1 MNKIQLIL
9 ASALLFATVTAF
21 AQDTTKVKD
30 EAAEQREGPGVGTQ
44 KQEQSDDYRK
54 DMTAIQSSE
63 VPAKLRTTLQG
74 KQYKGWEKNSTIYR
88 NRNNDSFLVEMREG
102 DQVKVHRFDQHGKAV
117 KDYD

>member
-9 ASALLFATVTAF
+9 ASALLFTTATTL
-21 AQDTTKVKD
+21 AQDTTKLKD

-44 KQEQSDDYRK
+44 KSDDHRK

-63 VPAKLRTTLQG
+63 VPEKLRTTLKG

-88 NRNNDSFLVEMREG
+88 SRNNDSFLVEMREG